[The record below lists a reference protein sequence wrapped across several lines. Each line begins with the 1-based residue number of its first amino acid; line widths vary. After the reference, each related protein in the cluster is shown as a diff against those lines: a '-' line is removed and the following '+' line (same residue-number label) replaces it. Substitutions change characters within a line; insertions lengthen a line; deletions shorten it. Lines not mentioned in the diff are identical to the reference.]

1 MKLHWSSRS
10 PFVRKVMV
18 AAHELGVAD
27 RLALVRS
34 AVAMNAPNRELMR
47 DNPLSRIP
55 ALVLDDGTVLTDSL
69 LICEYLQLQA
79 GGDMLFP
86 RDTSARID
94 ALRRHAL
101 GTGFMEISVLR
112 RNEMS
117 REPERRSPPH
127 LAAFEAKFA
136 ATLPALEREAGLL
149 RAKPVD
155 IGHIAIGCAL
165 SYLDFRFADEP
176 WRPAH
181 PQLASWHESFA
192 ARPSMLATVP
202 VDA

>member
-1 MKLHWSSRS
+1 MKLHWSGRS

-18 AAHELGVAD
+18 AAHELGVVD
-27 RLALVRS
+27 RLTLVRS
-34 AVAMNAPNRELMR
+34 VVAMSAPNKELMR

-55 ALVLDDGTVLTDSL
+55 TLVLDDGTVLTDSL
-69 LICEYLQLQA
+69 LICEYLQMQA
-79 GGDMLFP
+79 GGSQLFP
-86 RDTSARID
+86 ADPASRID

-101 GTGFMEISVLR
+101 GTGFIEVSVLR
-112 RNEMS
+112 RNELNRM
-117 REPERRSPPH
+117 PAQRSPAH
-127 LAAFEAKFA
+127 VDAYAAKFA
-136 ATLPALEREAGLL
+136 ATLPALEREA
-149 RAKPVD
+149 RALSVKPID

-181 PQLASWHESFA
+181 PEIARWHQDFA

-202 VDA
+202 VDG

>member
-18 AAHELGVAD
+18 AAHELGLAS
-27 RLALVRS
+27 RLTLVRS
-34 AVAMNAPNRELMR
+34 PVAMSQPNAELMR

-55 ALVLDDGTVLTDSL
+55 ALVLDDGTVLPDSL
-69 LICEYLQLQA
+69 LICEYL
-79 GGDMLFP
+79 DMQDGRHHLFP
-86 RDTSARID
+86 AAPKARID

-101 GTGFMEISVLR
+101 GTGFIEISVLR
-112 RNEMS
+112 RNELN
-117 REPERRSPPH
+117 RTPERRSEAH
-127 LAAFEAKFA
+127 LASYTAKSV
-136 ATLPALEREAGLL
+136 ATLARFEVEAASLETTPL
-149 RAKPVD
+149 D

-181 PQLASWHESFA
+181 PRLAAWHAGFA
-192 ARPSMLATVP
+192 ARPSMQATQP
-202 VDA
+202 TDA